1 MRQMAV
7 PQTFAA
13 EAIKPCFVCPS
24 QHPMPKGRLV
34 LHLKLVSKLPSP
46 RAEPGLLCEDGCSLS
61 QHLCVDPTSDRHT
74 DVSEP
79 TCLASKDQ
87 HPNLMKPAVALSHSS
102 SPCAPHHA
110 ETRLCLFLPLPIFFI
125 ANIVRKRPE
134 LKRDK
139 TTQQDRALFP
149 GALGSEH
156 FFRDL
161 ARRCAPV

>member
-13 EAIKPCFVCPS
+13 EAIKPCFICPS

-34 LHLKLVSKLPSP
+34 LHLKLESKLPSP
-46 RAEPGLLCEDGCSLS
+46 RAKPGIFYEDECSLS
-61 QHLCVDPTSDRHT
+61 QHLCVDPTSDRHA
-74 DVSEP
+74 DVYEL

-87 HPNLMKPAVALSHSS
+87 HRNLKKLAVALSHLSS
-102 SPCAPHHA
+102 LCGPHHA
-110 ETRLCLFLPLPIFFI
+110 ETRLCLSLPVSISFI

-134 LKRDK
+134 LNRDK

-149 GALGSEH
+149 CALGFEH
-156 FFRDL
+156 LFRDF